1 MERESENGPKWVFL
15 MLGVILEEKVKKNGE
30 CEEIYQEFWKSVESD
45 SFNERLDDF
54 SREFKNGLK
63 GLSFES
69 NFEMEFERNP
79 ETRQRILLFN
89 EKIRNSLEEERQGMM
104 IILLLKFK

>member
-1 MERESENGPKWVFL
+1 MQRESENGPKWVFL
-15 MLGVILEEKVKKNGE
+15 MLGVILEAEVKKNGE
-30 CEEIYQEFWKSVESD
+30 CGEIYEEFWKSVESD
-45 SFNERLDDF
+45 SFIERLDDF

-79 ETRQRILLFN
+79 ESRQKILLFN
-89 EKIRNSLEEERQGMM
+89 EKIRNSLADERQSM
-104 IILLLKFK
+104 ILYY